1 MDMNPKTL
9 RTLSLSIFAV
19 LILAAAGCA
28 GRATPVKMTAAPGKK
43 TVAMTAGNFKFEPS
57 AIEALRG
64 DTLVFEIANTSSTT
78 HNFTIKDPGGHII
91 ESVDLPGKKS
101 VSVEIPLPEPGTY
114 EFYCDKPFH
123 PAMGMKGRVHALL
136 P

>member
-1 MDMNPKTL
+1 MGKGRPPDRAQMTCAERRRK
-9 RTLSLSIFAV
+9 RTSLHA
-19 LILAAAGCA
+19 
-28 GRATPVKMTAAPGKK
+28 RAEGAT
-43 TVAMTAGNFKFEPS
+43 
-57 AIEALRG
+57 LRG

-78 HNFTIKDPGGHII
+78 HNFTIKDPGGRII

-101 VSVEIPLPEPGTY
+101 VSVEIPLPEAGTY